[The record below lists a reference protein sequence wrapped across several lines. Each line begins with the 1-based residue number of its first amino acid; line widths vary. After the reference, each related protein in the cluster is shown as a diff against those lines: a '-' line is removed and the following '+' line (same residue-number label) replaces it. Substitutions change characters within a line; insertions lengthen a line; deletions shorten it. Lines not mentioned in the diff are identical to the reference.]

1 MSSTVL
7 YTAVELSLA
16 LVIQLYNINII
27 TLDSILL
34 TQELKRFMYVN
45 LFFRL
50 TQRLFIVSYLCGN

>member
-16 LVIQLYNINII
+16 LVVQLYNINSI
-27 TLDSILL
+27 TSDSILL

-45 LFFRL
+45 LFF
-50 TQRLFIVSYLCGN
+50 SA